1 MQDQTNFMLAVS
13 FLASLSALVLSV
25 LNLRS
30 LERPLKRSASVAA
43 DVLQLAEP
51 WIPALRNSHVDN
63 YIRDVLRAYAASDPI
78 FAHSLKATGKDPEHV
93 ADVLPLLDP
102 ELKSLGKAIG
112 LPVDQSRA
120 LMTDL
125 VHRVKEYDEMVREI
139 RENLKKSLDPKPY
152 RERESI

>member
-1 MQDQTNFMLAVS
+1 MQDQTDFMLAVS
-13 FLASLSALVLSV
+13 VVASLSALVLSV

-30 LERPLKRSASVAA
+30 LERPLKRSAAIAA

-51 WIPALRNSHVDN
+51 WIPALRSSRVDN

-78 FAHSLKATGKDPEHV
+78 FAHSLKATGEDPEHV

-102 ELKSLGKAIG
+102 ELETLGKAIG
-112 LPVDQSRA
+112 LPVDKSRA
-120 LMTDL
+120 LMTEL
-125 VHRVKEYDEMVREI
+125 VHRVRDYDEMVRQI
-139 RENLKKSLDPKPY
+139 RENLKKSLDPTPY

>member
-1 MQDQTNFMLAVS
+1 MEDNLILVVS
-13 FLASLSALVLSV
+13 VLASISALVLSV
-25 LNLRS
+25 FNLRS

-51 WIPALRNSHVDN
+51 WIPALRNSRIDN
-63 YIRDVLRAYAASDPI
+63 YIRDVLRAYAASDPF
-78 FAHSLKATGKDPEHV
+78 FAQALKATGEDPEHV
-93 ADVLPLLDP
+93 ADVLPVLDP
-102 ELKSLGKAIG
+102 ELKTLGKAIG

-125 VHRVKEYDEMVREI
+125 VHRVREYDEMVRQI
-139 RENLKKSLDPKPY
+139 REDLEHSLDPILY